1 MKRTGP
7 CVVLIEDIVETG
19 FHFIGGLI
27 GEGQSDDLMRGYT
40 LRNHMG
46 DPVDNH
52 PRFTTTRACQN

>member
-7 CVVLIEDIVETG
+7 GVVLIEDIVEAG
-19 FHFIGGLI
+19 PHFIGGFI
-27 GEGQSDDLMRGYT
+27 GKGQSNDLMRGYT